1 MVSADMKPLEP
12 IWRVT
17 RFLFCSQGFEGG
29 VTVPHIWLFSLV
41 R

>member
-17 RFLFCSQGFEGG
+17 EFLFYSQGFEGG
-29 VTVPHIWLFSLV
+29 VTVPHIWLFLLV